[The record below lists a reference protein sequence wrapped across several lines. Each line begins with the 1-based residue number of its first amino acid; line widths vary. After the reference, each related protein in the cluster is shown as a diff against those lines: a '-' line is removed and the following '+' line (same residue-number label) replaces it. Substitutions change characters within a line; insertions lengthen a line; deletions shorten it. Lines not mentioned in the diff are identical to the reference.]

1 MTRGRFGLLLALLAL
16 VVGVDSFALAL
27 ALITDDGDTPVE
39 SGGTT
44 TSTTSA
50 TSSTSTTAPGT
61 LTTPAF
67 VVVVSSESEEARAQQ
82 RRDELTESGFDA
94 GVLSSADY
102 ASLEPGFWVAYV
114 GPFPD
119 VAGAESAKADLVAAG
134 YTAAYTRCVGSN
146 EECA

>member
-16 VVGVDSFALAL
+16 VVGAASFAAAL
-27 ALITDDGDTPVE
+27 ALITDDGDTPVDA
-39 SGGTT
+39 GGTT
-44 TSTTSA
+44 TSTTA
-50 TSSTSTTAPGT
+50 SSTSTTAPGT

-67 VVVVSSESEEARAQQ
+67 VVVVSSEREEASAQQ

-119 VAGAESAKADLVAAG
+119 VAGAEGAKADLVAAG

>member
-16 VVGVDSFALAL
+16 VVGAAAFALTL
-27 ALITDDGDTPVE
+27 ALITDDDTPIE
-39 SGGTT
+39 TGGTT
-44 TSTTSA
+44 TSTTA
-50 TSSTSTTAPGT
+50 SSTSTTAPGT